1 MEQKQTQERA
11 AKLTIILG
19 TNGTGKSTLLRNI
32 IMRNQ
37 QRTLIVTPD
46 AAEWTDFPENELL
59 KKSDFLF
66 SGIQRH
72 VFSPETTLQS
82 ISNFVKGTLVLDD
95 YRAFMLPQTSPE
107 IHTLAIR
114 RRQKEL
120 DIFVAAHGFT
130 EVPPMLFTFAS
141 DIFLF
146 RTTENVVRRKD
157 CLKDYEKIQQ
167 LQELVNKEA
176 IKNPHYYKYYKWS

>member
-1 MEQKQTQERA
+1 MEKEIERP

-19 TNGTGKSTLLRNI
+19 TNGTGKSTLLRTI
-32 IMRNQ
+32 IQRNA

-46 AAEWTDFPENELL
+46 AAEWTDYQENMLQT
-59 KKSDFLF
+59 KQDFLF
-66 SGIQRH
+66 AGIQRH
-72 VFSPETTLQS
+72 IFNPTTTLNS
-82 ISNFVKGTLVLDD
+82 ISKFVKGNLVLDD
-95 YRAFMLPQTSPE
+95 YRAFMLAQTNPI
-107 IHTLAIR
+107 IHNLAIR

-146 RTTENVVRRKD
+146 RTTENVARRKD
-157 CLKDYEKIQQ
+157 CLKDFETIKK
-167 LQELVNKEA
+167 LQETVNKA
-176 IKNPHYYKYYKWS
+176 AQKNPHFYKYYKFS